1 MTALVFVSISDDA
14 ARAQSVTALVFANI
28 SDDATPAQNVTVVQ
42 FANISDDATPAKS
55 VTVVQFA
62 NISDDAA
69 RAQSVVRQNC
79 NILDSAMSA
88 ANAMLKEGNTARR
101 VSVRV
106 ATKPSQSASSTK

>member
-1 MTALVFVSISDDA
+1 MSFGRVADLI
-14 ARAQSVTALVFANI
+14 ANI
-28 SDDATPAQNVTVVQ
+28 SDDANDAKSAAAAK
-42 FANISDDATPAKS
+42 FANIIENAVNAKI
-55 VTVVQFA
+55 VAAAKFA
-62 NISDDAA
+62 NIIENAVNA
-69 RAQSVVRQNC
+69 KIVVRQNC